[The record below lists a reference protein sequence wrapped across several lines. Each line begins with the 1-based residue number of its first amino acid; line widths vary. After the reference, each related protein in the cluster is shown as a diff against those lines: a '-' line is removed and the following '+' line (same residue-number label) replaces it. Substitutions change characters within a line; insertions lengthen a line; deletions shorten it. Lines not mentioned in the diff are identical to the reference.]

1 MNNLYAIYDFILNEL
16 RKLTIK
22 ENFYF
27 KPIKPKLSDLKLI
40 AINIS
45 AEYLSIDSEH
55 QLFRYLSNLKLNGMI
70 KRSVYN
76 RRRRKLF
83 LRIEHIRIPDYIN
96 KSSNHKYVSSSVSE
110 STIKI
115 FPNPAKEKVNVS
127 FNTGNKEEKAKQIQ
141 IFDARGTVK
150 FVKELKSSSGELE
163 IPIDNWLQGV
173 YIVIVHTN
181 GKALQGKLIKK

>member
-1 MNNLYAIYDFILNEL
+1 MIILLLLRQIHRLILRLIQAIQLYKD
-16 RKLTIK
+16 
-22 ENFYF
+22 EN
-27 KPIKPKLSDLKLI
+27 KVTKV
-40 AINIS
+40 
-45 AEYLSIDSEH
+45 E
-55 QLFRYLSNLKLNGMI
+55 
-70 KRSVYN
+70 
-76 RRRRKLF
+76 
-83 LRIEHIRIPDYIN
+83 IPDYIN

-163 IPIDNWLQGV
+163 IPIDEWLQGV